1 MMFGSVIE
9 GVKKIE
15 IPTNM
20 VSNLGDIK
28 TARVSENVI
37 DGMRKYYENNTK
49 MVSSMEKETY
59 RERITKL
66 YNKLE
71 GIKPVDS
78 NVNGVIYL
86 NDYLEKGITV
96 KPSVSALK
104 QVWTE
109 YRLIYN
115 ELEKKEEKN
124 MEENID
130 VSDSYVL
137 SNFDEIYDRLSRKID
152 GVGDYV
158 EKLTEMKESVNTS
171 TSALELE
178 KQDLQRM
185 KQEFARYKEEEERKL
200 DIQKEELKKKMD
212 KIDSLVKVF
221 DLKMSDII

>member
-1 MMFGSVIE
+1 MFGSVIE

>member
-1 MMFGSVIE
+1 MFGSVIE

-178 KQDLQRM
+178 KQDLQIM

>member
-1 MMFGSVIE
+1 MFGSVIE

-200 DIQKEELKKKMD
+200 DIQKEEVKKKMD